1 MAEQSLGASAA
12 TAELGATKNDLG
24 GSTMADTKLLETTM
38 HEGMTLIDRFYNG
51 GNTAHPHALDILVVV
66 LDNVVRRMRQQYA
79 TRKDSI
85 AESNKQ
91 IARCDSNVDMIKPK
105 QTKLQAELEEK
116 RARAKELKDKIA
128 QGANAINSSV
138 DVAKAALEKANLLQ
152 RSIERQYIAGC
163 KLCVQRRSNRPPC
176 ANPLHA
182 AAEAPRTDWPD
193 GPLTAGARRATTRRG
208 GRCPAARRTC
218 AKPRWRRA
226 RRATWR

>member
-163 KLCVQRRSNRPPC
+163 KLGEKGYDSK
-176 ANPLHA
+176 
-182 AAEAPRTDWPD
+182 
-193 GPLTAGARRATTRRG
+193 GRALP
-208 GRCPAARRTC
+208 GREENLRKTPVAARKAGDLALSDDSQLL
-218 AKPRWRRA
+218 AKVDAVMRGSTSVSDPSRK
-226 RRATWR
+226 